1 VRPDY
6 RRPGAEVDAL
16 VTVPHSVVESTLFLQ
31 AQIPPDHPSVVALGD
46 ERAGAGVAVAP
57 DRVLTAH
64 YLVLGASSVELS
76 AADGR
81 ARSVDH
87 VELDHET
94 GLALLRV
101 GGPALRPARLGESRE
116 LQPGAPVFVLTFA
129 GAEERK
135 GATGHVSSVGPFEA
149 FWEYMLDR
157 AITTTMINPGVAGAP
172 LFDARGRLVGVVSL
186 GLANVGRY
194 SLAIPLEAYL
204 ERRGQLEGGERI
216 DAHAWLGLYPQG
228 SEGSVIVAGIVPGGP
243 ADQAGVERGDV
254 VLSVDGASVANLRQ
268 LYNRIWLKRPGEVV
282 GLQILRE
289 SSIRVVD
296 VASADRYE
304 FYR

>member
-1 VRPDY
+1 M
-6 RRPGAEVDAL
+6 DAL
-16 VTVPHSVVESTLFLQ
+16 VRVPHSVVESTLFLQ
-31 AQIPPDHPSVVALGD
+31 ARIPEEHPSAVALGE

-64 YLVLGASSVELS
+64 YLVVGAGSIELS
-76 AADGR
+76 AADGQPR
-81 ARSVDH
+81 RVKG

-94 GLALLRV
+94 GLALLRIE
-101 GGPALRPARLGESRE
+101 GPALRAARFGESRS
-116 LQPGAPVFVLTFA
+116 LRPGAPVFVLTYSSA
-129 GAEERK
+129 DERK

-157 AITTTMINPGVAGAP
+157 AITTTVVNPGVAGAP
-172 LFDARGRLVGVVSL
+172 LFDAGGGLVGVVSL

-194 SLAIPLEAYL
+194 SLAIPLELYL
-204 ERRGQLEGGERI
+204 ERRSQLEQGERL
-216 DAHAWLGLYPQG
+216 DERAWLGFYPQAADG
-228 SEGSVIVAGIVPGGP
+228 SLIVAGLVPGGP
-243 ADQAGVERGDV
+243 AEGAGIERGDV
-254 VLSVDGASVANLRQ
+254 VLSVDGDAVASLRD
-268 LYNRIWLKRPGEVV
+268 LYNRIWLKRPGETV

-296 VASADRYE
+296 VTSGDRYE